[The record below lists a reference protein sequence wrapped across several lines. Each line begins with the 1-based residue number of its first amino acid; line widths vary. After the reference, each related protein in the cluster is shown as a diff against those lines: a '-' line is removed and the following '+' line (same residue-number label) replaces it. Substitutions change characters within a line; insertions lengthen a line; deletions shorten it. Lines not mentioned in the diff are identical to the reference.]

1 MRDHENQSALIIDAS
16 VPNNFGINRAEREKV
31 TKYQFL
37 KVVLKEEWNLKQID
51 IIPVNIGAT
60 GLMKDSREKC
70 LSSIPGN
77 PNKYE
82 VQTAA
87 IRGTVS
93 ILKRVLGSNFQH

>member
-1 MRDHENQSALIIDAS
+1 MIIDVS
-16 VPNNFGINRAEREKV
+16 VPNDFGINRAEREKV
-31 TKYQFL
+31 TKYQDL
-37 KVVLKEEWNLKQID
+37 KVALKEEWNLNQID
-51 IIPVNIGAT
+51 VIPVIIGAT
-60 GLMKDSREKC
+60 GLMKDSLERY

-93 ILKRVLGSNFQH
+93 ILKRTLGSDFKH